1 MTLEVV
7 QPFHVRYYHY
17 TIIQPFHVGYYH
29 YTIIQPFHVGYYHYT
44 IIQPFHVGYYHY
56 TIIQPFHVGVLPLH
70 NHTAVSCQV
79 LPLHNHTAVHVRYCH
94 YTHNRSMSGTT
105 ITHKPF
111 RVRYIFV
118 KGLLATCLSRSA
130 GNQKVWRSNALT
142 FCPHL
147 FCLTVCFVVSTW
159 YNRRHGCKIYILF
172 CC

>member
-29 YTIIQPFHVGYYHYT
+29 YTIIQPFHVRYYHYT
-44 IIQPFHVGYYHY
+44 IIQPF
-56 TIIQPFHVGVLPLH
+56 
-70 NHTAVSCQV
+70 
-79 LPLHNHTAVHVRYCH
+79 HVRYCH

-118 KGLLATCLSRSA
+118 KVCWQPVCQGLLATRKFDAPML
-130 GNQKVWRSNALT
+130 L
-142 FCPHL
+142 L
-147 FCLTVCFVVSTW
+147 FAPFVLF
-159 YNRRHGCKIYILF
+159 NCLF
-172 CC
+172 CCVDLI